1 MAGIRRS
8 RPQPIAQHYHVDIR
22 RRYEV
27 IRRKE
32 CLRQALSGPN
42 GHRLFAV
49 GPQVNEVKAQSS
61 VNGNSG
67 VSLLNTILLQSH
79 DSIFVKFPCYLYQ
92 IPARID

>member
-8 RPQPIAQHYHVDIR
+8 HRQPIAQHYHIDIR

-49 GPQVNEVKAQSS
+49 GPLVNEVKAQSS
-61 VNGNSG
+61 VNGNPG
-67 VSLLNTILLQSH
+67 VSLLDIILPQSP
-79 DSIFVKFPCYLYQ
+79 DSTSSKRMCQ
-92 IPARID
+92 ILARTG